1 MNIDDL
7 DLNLLRLFAAIYQ
20 TGSVSRAAERLKIS
34 QPAASNGLARLRFLI
49 GDALFARAH
58 GGVRPT
64 PVAEQLGSHVIA
76 ALGILSSALGESE
89 HFDPRRSQRTFRMH
103 MSDIGEARF
112 LPALMSALSQGAPDI
127 KLECKALPHEQI
139 GHLLDTAQL
148 DFAFGFL
155 PSFAGGERVT
165 LLKDRYCVVLRNDH
179 PFVLHQK
186 KGGGLA
192 LAALKRLQFVAV
204 RSHSETLRILEQLD
218 LSDRIR
224 VTASHFLALPAI
236 VQNTS
241 LAVIMPAQIAEQF
254 FDPKKHIALD
264 ARLPDREFTVSLHWS
279 ERRES
284 DAAHRW
290 MRNLVETVFSAS

>member
-64 PVAEQLGSHVIA
+64 PVAEQLAGHVIA

-89 HFDPRRSQRTFRMH
+89 HFDPRLSQRTFRMH

-112 LPALMSALSQGAPDI
+112 LPVLMSALSHKAPGI
-127 KLECKALPHEQI
+127 KLECKALPHEHI
-139 GHLLDTAQL
+139 SHLLDTAQL

-155 PSFAGGERVT
+155 PSVSQGARSA
-165 LLKDRYCVVLRNDH
+165 LINDRYCVVLKSNH

-186 KGGGLA
+186 KGGLPLA
-192 LAALKRLQFVAV
+192 SLKRLEFVAV

-218 LSDRIR
+218 LADRIR

-254 FDPKKHIALD
+254 FDQKKHVTLD

-290 MRNLVETVFSAS
+290 MRNLIETLFVSS